1 MKKKIA
7 VLLAGVMVCT
17 MFTAC
22 GKDAGSDAANEA
34 ISVNEEALASS
45 AADVSTEGE
54 GTGLTIDFD
63 NLETSTLQDI
73 KASDLVTLG
82 EYNGITVEATLGE
95 VTEKDVADYIENM
108 KSSNPP
114 MVDVTDRAVQ
124 DGDTVNIDYV
134 GKYADTKE
142 AFDGGTAN
150 GADLVIG
157 SNSYIE
163 GFESGLIG
171 AKIGETRDLNLT
183 FPADY
188 GAESLAGKE
197 VVFTVTVNSIKVA
210 ADDISDEWAA
220 GLGIADV
227 TTISELEAYANKT
240 LTTQAEDT
248 YKSTIENSAV
258 QKVYDSCAFGD
269 IPQTLINR
277 YLKLQKQMLDYQAT
291 MYSYYYG
298 QQLSASDLISVY
310 MNNEGFVGTAD
321 DYLQSISTD
330 MAKQYLMFQAIADE
344 QGITITDED
353 IDTYLKEAYENAS
366 TTSFSTYE
374 EYKASLD
381 LETYR
386 EGLMADKAVEFIVN
400 NANVVAAPVEATTE
414 TSAEASSEA
423 SVDAAAESS
432 SIVAE

>member
-45 AADVSTEGE
+45 AADASTDGE
-54 GTGLTIDFD
+54 DTGLTIDFD

-95 VTEKDVADYIENM
+95 VTEEDVAGYIENM

-114 MVDVTDRAVQ
+114 MIDVTDRTVQ

-163 GFESGLIG
+163 GFESGLVG
-171 AKIGETRDLNLT
+171 AEIGETRDLDLT

-330 MAKQYLMFQAIADE
+330 MAIADE

-366 TTSFSTYE
+366 TTSFSSYE

-432 SIVAE
+432 STVAE